1 MIMLLVRDL
10 MTEDP
15 KTVRLEDSLAHL
27 YDLMDTLHV
36 RHMPV
41 VDEDGD
47 LQGLVTHRDLVRGA
61 LHSDADLP
69 VSNRRQMLQSIEVQ
83 EVMTAEPET
92 ATPRQTA
99 RDVAQLMLDNKFGCL
114 PVVEGSRLVGII
126 TESDFVR
133 HVRDQID
140 SK

>member
-1 MIMLLVRDL
+1 MLLVRDL

-83 EVMTAEPET
+83 EVMTAERRLGKRLGT
-92 ATPRQTA
+92 
-99 RDVAQLMLDNKFGCL
+99 L
-114 PVVEGSRLVGII
+114 PS
-126 TESDFVR
+126 
-133 HVRDQID
+133 
-140 SK
+140 